1 MYLIK
6 KNTIARFW
14 EIKYIK
20 IVLANRSWTIILAE
34 HCIAESHDDKV
45 KIPTS
50 SDRLEAESC
59 IPNRIKYRYEK
70 IGSIKNWMQKAKIEP

>member
-34 HCIAESHDDKV
+34 HCIAESHADKV

-50 SDRLEAESC
+50 SDILEAESC